1 MKMKSPYHL
10 IAIDLDGTLVR
21 SDQRISPHTI
31 DTLIRVQ
38 QQGVKVAIASGRP
51 TFGTA
56 HVADAL
62 HLENFDGYVMS
73 YNGGEIYNWGTKERL
88 HAQTLDRDVIPYIY
102 NMCKKEQGMHIMT
115 YIDREVISEVTDNDY
130 ICYSSMR
137 NRMPIRQVDDFVTAA
152 QSTGIVKC
160 IIVGEPTLLP
170 SLEKKM
176 QDTLK
181 GKAGVFRSEPF
192 FLEIVPE
199 GIDKAH
205 GLDILLQKIGMHR
218 EELIAFGDGYNDIP
232 MLQFAGLGVAMGN
245 AAEEIKKAADM
256 VTLSNNDDGVVNVLE
271 SLILRP
277 LYKPY

>member
-1 MKMKSPYHL
+1 MGHPYNL

-21 SDQRISPHTI
+21 SDQSISPHTL
-31 DTLIRVQ
+31 DVLTHVQ
-38 QQGVKVAIASGRP
+38 EQGVKVAIASGRP

-62 HLENFDGYVMS
+62 HLEAFSGFVMS

-102 NMCKKEQGMHIMT
+102 NMCKKEQDIHVMT
-115 YIDREVISEVTDNDY
+115 YIGREVVSELSDNDY
-130 ICYSSMR
+130 IRYSSMR
-137 NRMPIRQVDDFVTAA
+137 NRMPIRQVDNFVATA
-152 QSTGIVKC
+152 QSAGIVKC
-160 IIVGEPTLLP
+160 IIVGAPTLLP
-170 SLEKKM
+170 ALEKEM
-176 QDTLK
+176 QDSLK

-199 GIDKAH
+199 GIDKAK
-205 GLDILLQKIGMHR
+205 GLEILLQKIGMQK

-232 MLQFAGLGVAMGN
+232 MLQFAGCGVAMGN

-256 VTLSNNDDGVVNVLE
+256 VAKSNNDDGVANILE
-271 SLILRP
+271 NLILRP
-277 LYKPY
+277 LDMPC